1 MFKKIIFS
9 LLFCCL
15 FSFLAAFGLSANAQI
30 DNTLNGL
37 NATAGKIDAFK
48 GQIAQDEAIA
58 SNFIQTKAGQI
69 IGTILSFVGVIF
81 LILMIYA
88 GITWMVSGGNEQQVT
103 KAKGMMVNSIIGII
117 IVFAAYAIISFVG
130 TELLK

>member
-37 NATAGKIDAFK
+37 NTTAGKIDAFK